1 MQARGSYIEQSARI
15 DRLVNK
21 YRVGA
26 NIRCIVMTG
35 LQ

>member
-1 MQARGSYIEQSARI
+1 MQAYGSYIEQSARI

-26 NIRCIVMTG
+26 NVRCVVTTG
-35 LQ
+35 TH